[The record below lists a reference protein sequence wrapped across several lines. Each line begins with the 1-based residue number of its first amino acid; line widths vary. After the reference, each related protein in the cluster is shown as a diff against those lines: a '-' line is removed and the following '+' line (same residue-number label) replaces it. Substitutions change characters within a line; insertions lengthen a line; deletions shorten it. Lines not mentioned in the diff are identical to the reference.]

1 MVLAHLHPPS
11 TQSLLT
17 SVLGE
22 AHTIMQLYMQDYPRE
37 NIWEGNEKNRLG
49 ETEDHDPGLALV
61 KDRRKKGGVGE
72 FGKN

>member
-1 MVLAHLHPPS
+1 
-11 TQSLLT
+11 
-17 SVLGE
+17 
-22 AHTIMQLYMQDYPRE
+22 MQLYMQDYPRE
-37 NIWEGNEKNRLG
+37 NLGGKWKNRLG